1 VQTSKARSR
10 IKAALKDEK
19 RKIALDGRESFDRK
33 IRRLKL
39 SYTED
44 DLPKLLKYFNV
55 GDSMEFFY
63 RIGKGIISSQQ
74 LRDFYNEE
82 TKKSWYSYLA
92 AKLKRKPKKS
102 ASEAKDNFESLVKEY
117 KREGELLIGDSK
129 EKLDYKL
136 APCCKPIPGDEVF
149 GFVTVGDGIKIHKI
163 SCPNAVQLL
172 GNHAYRVVKAKWTG
186 ADDLA
191 FLTGIKVNGIDE
203 VGIVNKI
210 TKLISN
216 QMKVNMRSIYFDS
229 DDGIFE
235 GRITLFVQ
243 DTRHLDELIQK
254 LKKVDGI
261 ISVDRMN
268 EG

>member
-1 VQTSKARSR
+1 
-10 IKAALKDEK
+10 
-19 RKIALDGRESFDRK
+19 
-33 IRRLKL
+33 
-39 SYTED
+39 
-44 DLPKLLKYFNV
+44 
-55 GDSMEFFY
+55 
-63 RIGKGIISSQQ
+63 
-74 LRDFYNEE
+74 
-82 TKKSWYSYLA
+82 
-92 AKLKRKPKKS
+92 
-102 ASEAKDNFESLVKEY
+102 
-117 KREGELLIGDSK
+117 
-129 EKLDYKL
+129 
-136 APCCKPIPGDEVF
+136 
-149 GFVTVGDGIKIHKI
+149 
-163 SCPNAVQLL
+163 
-172 GNHAYRVVKAKWTG
+172 VKAKWTG